1 MGVAASRS
9 IIRTRGKTPFK
20 DIIDFISRINTSKFN
35 TGHFQSLVKSGAF
48 DRLGYKRQELLD
60 NTEAL
65 YEWIRS
71 LQEYHERGIINK
83 GRIIENK
90 GIAPRIA
97 TRSELRR
104 IKRLKRERELTPD
117 EEEFLENTK
126 GLRLNALLK
135 VGEEEPVAPVIARYK
150 YIPLDISELMQQAEH
165 IGCYI
170 GTHPATIIY
179 PNSTRIAEALTGRKE
194 SLAGVVSSMKII
206 TDRNGNEMAFMGYGD
221 GTGIAEGIIFAST
234 FRKLKAAG
242 TIPKPGDLI
251 ETFGKV
257 DQTDPEVKVIV
268 FSVSK
273 YRSN

>member
-1 MGVAASRS
+1 
-9 IIRTRGKTPFK
+9 
-20 DIIDFISRINTSKFN
+20 
-35 TGHFQSLVKSGAF
+35 
-48 DRLGYKRQELLD
+48 
-60 NTEAL
+60 
-65 YEWIRS
+65 
-71 LQEYHERGIINK
+71 
-83 GRIIENK
+83 
-90 GIAPRIA
+90 
-97 TRSELRR
+97 
-104 IKRLKRERELTPD
+104 
-117 EEEFLENTK
+117 
-126 GLRLNALLK
+126 
-135 VGEEEPVAPVIARYK
+135 
-150 YIPLDISELMQQAEH
+150 
-165 IGCYI
+165 
-170 GTHPATIIY
+170 HPATIIY